1 MLQLL
6 PQPYDDDAWLIKVQ
20 QAIDTGPHYPQL
32 HPFYNLFLISSA
44 APFTLPL
51 ASLAAP
57 LASPLSSLAFP
68 LASPFSSAA
77 LPLASL
83 SEMSWA
89 VSLTLPVTVSVIV
102 C

>member
-1 MLQLL
+1 MLELL
-6 PQPYDDDAWLIKVQ
+6 PQPYDDAWLIKVQ
-20 QAIDTGPHYPQL
+20 QAIDNDPHYPQL

-77 LPLASL
+77 LPLTSL
-83 SEMSWA
+83 PEMSWA
-89 VSLTLPVTVSVIV
+89 VSLTLPVTVSIIV